1 MSEFNQDNQQNN
13 QQDNVEIVET
23 YVETKPEGP
32 VANNKGF
39 AIASLALGIAAI
51 VPGCCC
57 TVFGMIIL
65 GVLAIVFA
73 VLFNKANPTP
83 VPGKGMAKAGLILGI
98 VAIALAVVLFI
109 AGIAFGD
116 SFQYSTDFNTMF
128 EDIMD

>member
-1 MSEFNQDNQQNN
+1 MSEFNQDQN
-13 QQDNVEIVET
+13 DNVEIVET

-32 VANNKGF
+32 VPNNKGF
-39 AIASLALGIAAI
+39 AIASLVLGIAAI

-73 VLFNKANPTP
+73 ILFNKANPTP
-83 VPGKGMAKAGLILGI
+83 VPGKGMAKAGFILGI
-98 VAIALAVVLFI
+98 VAIVLAIVLFV
-109 AGIAFGD
+109 ASLFMG

-128 EDIMD
+128 EDIMDDIE